1 MHCGRSVLLLI
12 AALGLGA
19 RVAVAGDI
27 EPAPLLLDRVVAVVG
42 DRLVLASD
50 VALERALSEHDPRPF
65 PIGERADRD
74 ALEVAIDAAIIRG
87 LAGDVTV
94 YQPTA
99 AQVRERLDA
108 LRETW
113 ENPGEYVRFLSAF
126 GLDEERLSGVLYA
139 RIVVERYV
147 QRVVV
152 LQSQAA
158 GETED
163 QLRARYDAW
172 IEGAREQVQIRRV
185 RVWSSEPPAF
195 PLEEGEDPR

>member
-19 RVAVAGDI
+19 RVAAAGDI